1 MFQFIKNYILP
12 IITVTVSFSSLL
24 ISLITLHSNRKR
36 LDVEIENN
44 LDDIS
49 DIYFNILNFT
59 NSSSDLNFGNGK
71 VCFLKIVNPSPKDI
85 AFFDL
90 RLIDLRANKPIFFL
104 TNALLELT
112 NYTNKKLF
120 YNSKGTLSKINIP
133 DSNYGIFKANS
144 FTRLDLAFYP
154 EEKTKV
160 LISFK
165 VAISSL
171 KNNKEAGVRKKFK
184 YYRKE
189 FIIS

>member
-1 MFQFIKNYILP
+1 MFQFVKDYILP

-44 LDDIS
+44 LDDVN
-49 DIYFNILNFT
+49 DIYFNFLNFT

-71 VCFLKIVNPSPKDI
+71 ICFLKIVNPSPKDI

-90 RLIDLRANKPIFFL
+90 RSIDLK
-104 TNALLELT
+104 TN
-112 NYTNKKLF
+112 
-120 YNSKGTLSKINIP
+120 
-133 DSNYGIFKANS
+133 KANS

-154 EEKTKV
+154 KEKTKV

-171 KNNKEAGVRKKFK
+171 KNNKEAGVRKNLN
-184 YYRKE
+184 
-189 FIIS
+189 IIGKSLLFPSDYSCKNTDK

>member
-1 MFQFIKNYILP
+1 MFQFVKDYILP

-44 LDDIS
+44 LDDVN
-49 DIYFNILNFT
+49 DIYFNFLNFT

-71 VCFLKIVNPSPKDI
+71 ICFLKIVNPSPKDI

-90 RLIDLRANKPIFFL
+90 RLIDLKTNKPIFFL
-104 TNALLELT
+104 TKAILELT
-112 NYTNKKLF
+112 NSNNQKLF

-154 EEKTKV
+154 KEKTKV

-165 VAISSL
+165 VAILSL
-171 KNNKEAGVRKKFK
+171 
-184 YYRKE
+184 
-189 FIIS
+189 IHI

>member
-1 MFQFIKNYILP
+1 MFQFVKDYILP

-24 ISLITLHSNRKR
+24 ISLVTLHSNRKR
-36 LDVEIENN
+36 LDVEIESDLDNINN
-44 LDDIS
+44 
-49 DIYFNILNFT
+49 IYFNVLNFN
-59 NSSSDLNFGNGK
+59 NSSSDLSFGNGK

-90 RLIDLRANKPIFFL
+90 RVVDLKSNKPIFFL
-104 TNALLELT
+104 TNAILELT
-112 NYTNKKLF
+112 NSTNQKLF
-120 YNSKGTLSKINIP
+120 YNSSGTLAKINIP
-133 DSNYGIFKANS
+133 NSNYGIFKANS

-154 EEKTKV
+154 EEKTRV

-171 KNNKEAGVRKKFK
+171 KTNKEAGVRRNFK
-184 YYRKE
+184 YYKKE